1 MRVSDPSVQRI
12 GVQCHGTVVAVTQ
25 SSFRI
30 ADFVLLSCTCLA
42 DCPACFE
49 APKERQRVKLLL
61 ASQEHVH
68 ANLFS
73 NMLKAM
79 RPLLGMEN
87 TRLKGGEGAA
97 AATGGAAADDDD
109 DEGSTVVGHDAQ
121 LLRALQA
128 VGEKGAKGGAVAM
141 DEDDADYKA
150 LDALCKA
157 PGGAC
162 ALPEKKGTRGQG
174 KEKKQTDAVAPAA
187 DAPAAAATDKDASL

>member
-1 MRVSDPSVQRI
+1 MLP
-12 GVQCHGTVVAVTQ
+12 
-25 SSFRI
+25 
-30 ADFVLLSCTCLA
+30 

-87 TRLKGGEGAA
+87 SKLKGEGGD
-97 AATGGAAADDDD
+97 AATPADDD
-109 DEGSTVVGHDAQ
+109 EEAGSTVVGHDAQ
-121 LLRALQA
+121 LLRALQS
-128 VGEKGAKGGAVAM
+128 VGEKGAKAVAM
-141 DEDDADYKA
+141 DEDDADYQA
-150 LDALCKA
+150 LDALCKT

-162 ALPEKKGTRGQG
+162 ALPEKKGKAKGKNVQGQAA
-174 KEKKQTDAVAPAA
+174 TPAPAPQP
-187 DAPAAAATDKDASL
+187 PAASGDKDASGQ